1 MGRKGAEGGRKRG
14 KKGKHKQRVRGGPL
28 RRRDARLNASVLL
41 RDLKVKVKVK
51 LLSCV

>member
-1 MGRKGAEGGRKRG
+1 MLLTAILFI
-14 KKGKHKQRVRGGPL
+14 L
-28 RRRDARLNASVLL
+28 RTQADHLTQLALNGARLNASVLL